1 MGEIACPQANERSSL
16 ARVMHRLPHPSDG
29 HMPRM
34 GDMRPTLSGEYRTP
48 LMGGTARGKVRHTEG
63 VGKRGTEAPVGH
75 PLRQVKPPE
84 ILPSERSLERVMR
97 ETPGST
103 ILRE

>member
-1 MGEIACPQANERSSL
+1 MGEIACPQSERPF
-16 ARVMHRLPHPSDG
+16 VPHRSDGLITHPSDG